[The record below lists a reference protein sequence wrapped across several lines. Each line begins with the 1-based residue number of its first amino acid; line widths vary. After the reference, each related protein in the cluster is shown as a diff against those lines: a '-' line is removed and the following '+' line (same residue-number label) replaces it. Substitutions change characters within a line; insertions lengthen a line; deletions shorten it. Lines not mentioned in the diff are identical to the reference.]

1 MNFVNCDSDLVYKSI
16 KIFFFILFQNSFVL
30 QMIHNDSMFICLYYK
45 YENTFFDNSRKFWT
59 NIFQAKH
66 ITPQIDVFWAI
77 HSIFSKCRVPVV
89 LMKNVVSIYV
99 LWYLNYL
106 LIAYWAYKVIWKCIS
121 CSLKASLCKN
131 RKIHGCQKNP
141 YFVPLVCIK
150 NFKIFVRQLLDMY
163 ICGVWIF
170 LSYL

>member
-1 MNFVNCDSDLVYKSI
+1 
-16 KIFFFILFQNSFVL
+16 
-30 QMIHNDSMFICLYYK
+30 MIHNDSMFISLYYK
-45 YENTFFDNSRKFWT
+45 YENTFFDNFGKFWT
-59 NIFQAKH
+59 NILQVKH
-66 ITPQIDVFWAI
+66 ITPQIADFWAI

-150 NFKIFVRQLLDMY
+150 NFNIFWDNY
-163 ICGVWIF
+163 WICIYLGFEYFYRIF
-170 LSYL
+170 KTFFCGPF